1 MKKLYTL
8 IAILLIN
15 MAAFAQAPQKMSYQA
30 VIRNAS
36 NALINNQS
44 VGMQISVLQGSSTGT
59 PVYVETQTQTT
70 NANGLVNLEIGTG
83 TVVSGT
89 FASIDWSSGTYYI
102 KTETDPT
109 GGTSYTINGTSQLL
123 SVPYALYAGNSS
135 GGLGNGAI
143 AGNTPYWNGTN
154 WVTNSSN
161 IFNNGTNVGIN
172 TSSPDR
178 LLEVHSNITYS
189 AGQTASLMLS
199 DNFQKWNLGLGY
211 SPAFRFS
218 IASEDST
225 ERFVIQQT
233 GNVGIGTINP
243 LAKLDVAGNIKIA
256 DGTHGAGKVL
266 TSDANG
272 LATWTTPGA
281 GTSNLADGTA
291 VGNTPY
297 WDGTKWAATSSNLFN
312 NGTNVG
318 IGTTTPTSQLDI
330 MGTTESR
337 SRFRYGSET
346 AGLTIGNWSNE
357 AYVYNELNTD
367 LVFGTNSAT
376 RIRIKNDGNVGIG
389 TDTPGAKLDVAG
401 AIKIT
406 DGSQGAGKI
415 LTSDANG
422 LATWTTPATTNLA
435 DGTAVGN
442 TPYWNGTA
450 WENNSNTIFNDNT
463 NVGIG
468 TATPGA
474 KLDVAGTIKITDGSQ
489 GAGKILT
496 SDANGLATWATPAA
510 APSYYHLYNVY
521 GVPSSSFQ
529 LGLSGTMVTFA
540 IYNNCTG
547 MKAYGGTMM
556 INPAGNVTI
565 INYTAVDATGATM
578 SATGNVISL
587 ESGCGTITITLNVS
601 GSSCTMTTG
610 GVGGAYTEA
619 KMTVIAM

>member
-1 MKKLYTL
+1 
-8 IAILLIN
+8 

-30 VIRNAS
+30 VVRNAANDLS
-36 NALINNQS
+36 TNQT
-44 VGMQISVLQGSSTGT
+44 VGMQISVLQGSDTGT
-59 PVYVETQTQTT
+59 PVYIETQTPTT

-89 FASIDWSSGTYYI
+89 FASIDWSTGTYYI

-123 SVPYALYAGNSS
+123 SVPYALYAGNTG
-135 GGLGNGAI
+135 GGLSNGAI
-143 AGNTPYWNGTN
+143 AGNTPYWNGSN

-161 IFNNGTNVGIN
+161 LFNNGGNVGIN
-172 TSSPDR
+172 TSSPER
-178 LLEVHSNITYS
+178 LLEVHSNTTFS
-189 AGQTASLMLS
+189 AGITPTLMLS

-211 SPAFRFS
+211 DPAFRFS
-218 IASEDST
+218 IASQDQT

-243 LAKLDVAGNIKIA
+243 LAKLDVAGQIKIT

-272 LATWTTPGA
+272 LATWTTPTG
-281 GTSNLADGTA
+281 GSSNLADGTA
-291 VGNTPY
+291 AGNTTY
-297 WDGTKWAATSSNLFN
+297 WNGTDWVETSNLFS

-318 IGTTTPTSQLDI
+318 IGTTTPTSQFDI

-337 SRFRYGSET
+337 SRFRYGTET
-346 AGLTIGNWSNE
+346 AGLTIGNWANE

-376 RIRIKNDGNVGIG
+376 RVRIKNDGNVGIG
-389 TDTPGAKLDVAG
+389 TD
-401 AIKIT
+401 
-406 DGSQGAGKI
+406 
-415 LTSDANG
+415 
-422 LATWTTPATTNLA
+422 
-435 DGTAVGN
+435 
-442 TPYWNGTA
+442 
-450 WENNSNTIFNDNT
+450 
-463 NVGIG
+463 
-468 TATPGA
+468 TPGA

-547 MKAYGGTMM
+547 MKTYGGTMM

-565 INYTAVDATGATM
+565 INYTPVDATGATM

-610 GVGGAYTEA
+610 GGGGAYTEA

>member
-36 NALINNQS
+36 NALIDNQS

-59 PVYVETQTQTT
+59 PVYVETQTTTT
-70 NANGLVNLEIGTG
+70 NANGLANLEIGTG

-89 FASIDWSSGTYYI
+89 FSSIDWSTGTYYI

-109 GGTSYTINGTSQLL
+109 GGTSYTITGASQLL
-123 SVPYALYAGNSS
+123 SVPYALYAGGSN
-135 GGLGNGAI
+135 GGLADGTA
-143 AGNTPYWNGTN
+143 AGNTPYWNGTS

-161 IFNNGTNVGIN
+161 IFNNGGNVGIN
-172 TSSPDR
+172 TTTPSR
-178 LLEVHSNITYS
+178 LLEVHSNTTMS
-189 AGQTASLMLS
+189 FGPTPSLVLS
-199 DNFQKWNLGLGY
+199 DNFQNWNLGLGY
-211 SPAFRFS
+211 NDAFRFS
-218 IASEDST
+218 IASQDYT
-225 ERFVIQQT
+225 ERFVILQS
-233 GNVGIGTINP
+233 GNVGIGTHNP
-243 LAKLDVAGNIKIA
+243 TAKLEVAGNIKIA
-256 DGTHGAGKVL
+256 DGTHGVGKVL

-281 GTSNLADGTA
+281 GSSNLADGTA

-406 DGSQGAGKI
+406 DGTQAAGK
-415 LTSDANG
+415 
-422 LATWTTPATTNLA
+422 
-435 DGTAVGN
+435 V
-442 TPYWNGTA
+442 
-450 WENNSNTIFNDNT
+450 
-463 NVGIG
+463 
-468 TATPGA
+468 
-474 KLDVAGTIKITDGSQ
+474 
-489 GAGKILT
+489 LT

-510 APSYYHLYNVY
+510 VPSYYHLFNVY

-529 LGLSGTMVTFA
+529 LGASGTMVTFA
-540 IYNNCTG
+540 IYNNCAG

-565 INYTAVDATGATM
+565 INYTPVDATGATM

-601 GSSCTMTTG
+601 GNSCTMTTG

>member
-8 IAILLIN
+8 ITILLIN

-30 VIRNAS
+30 VVRNAANDLS
-36 NALINNQS
+36 TNQT
-44 VGMQISVLQGSSTGT
+44 VGMQISVLQGSDTGT
-59 PVYVETQTQTT
+59 PVYIETQTPTT

-89 FASIDWSSGTYYI
+89 FASIDWSTGTYYI

-123 SVPYALYAGNSS
+123 SVPYALYAGNTG
-135 GGLGNGAI
+135 GGLSNGAI
-143 AGNTPYWNGTN
+143 AGNTPYWNGSN

-161 IFNNGTNVGIN
+161 LFNNGGNVGIN
-172 TSSPDR
+172 TSSPER
-178 LLEVHSNITYS
+178 LLEVHSNTTFS
-189 AGQTASLMLS
+189 AGITPTLMLS

-211 SPAFRFS
+211 DPAFRFS
-218 IASEDST
+218 IASQDQT

-243 LAKLDVAGNIKIA
+243 LAKLDVAGQIKIT

-272 LATWTTPGA
+272 LATWTTPTG
-281 GTSNLADGTA
+281 GSSNLADGTA
-291 VGNTPY
+291 AGNTTY
-297 WDGTKWAATSSNLFN
+297 WNGTDWVETSNLFS

-318 IGTTTPTSQLDI
+318 IGTTTPTSQFDI

-337 SRFRYGSET
+337 SRFRYGTET
-346 AGLTIGNWSNE
+346 AGLTIGNWANE

-376 RIRIKNDGNVGIG
+376 RVRIKNDGNVGIG
-389 TDTPGAKLDVAG
+389 TD
-401 AIKIT
+401 
-406 DGSQGAGKI
+406 
-415 LTSDANG
+415 
-422 LATWTTPATTNLA
+422 
-435 DGTAVGN
+435 
-442 TPYWNGTA
+442 
-450 WENNSNTIFNDNT
+450 
-463 NVGIG
+463 
-468 TATPGA
+468 TPGA

-547 MKAYGGTMM
+547 MKTYGGTMM

-565 INYTAVDATGATM
+565 INYTPVDATGATM

>member
-8 IAILLIN
+8 IAILLLN

-30 VIRNAS
+30 VVRDAANG
-36 NALINNQS
+36 LIANQM
-44 VGMQISVLQGSSTGT
+44 VGMQISVLQGSDTGT
-59 PVYVETQTQTT
+59 PVYVETQTPTT
-70 NANGLVNLEIGTG
+70 NANGLASLEIGTG
-83 TVVSGT
+83 TIVTGA
-89 FASIDWSSGTYYI
+89 FGSIDWSTGTYYI

-109 GGTSYTINGTSQLL
+109 GGTSYSITGASQLL
-123 SVPYALYAGNSS
+123 SVPYALYAGNGG
-135 GGLGNGAI
+135 GGLGNGTA
-143 AGNTPYWNGTN
+143 AGNTPYWNGTS

-161 IFNNGTNVGIN
+161 IFNNGNKVGIN
-172 TSSPDR
+172 TSTPDR
-178 LLEVHSNITYS
+178 LLSVHSNTTFS
-189 AGQTASLMLS
+189 AGPTPTLMLS

-211 SPAFRFS
+211 DPAFRFS
-218 IASEDST
+218 IASQDLT

-243 LAKLDVAGNIKIA
+243 LAKLDVAGQIKIT

-272 LATWTTPGA
+272 LATWATPGS
-281 GTSNLADGTA
+281 GSSNLADGTA
-291 VGNTPY
+291 VGNTTY
-297 WDGTKWAATSSNLFN
+297 WNGTDWVETSNLFS

-330 MGTTESR
+330 VDPTTSR
-337 SRFRYGSET
+337 SRYRYGTET
-346 AGLTIGNWSNE
+346 AGLTIGNWANE

-367 LVFGTNSAT
+367 LVFGTNSAV
-376 RIRIKNDGNVGIG
+376 RVRIKNDGNVGIG

-401 AIKIT
+401 
-406 DGSQGAGKI
+406 
-415 LTSDANG
+415 
-422 LATWTTPATTNLA
+422 
-435 DGTAVGN
+435 
-442 TPYWNGTA
+442 
-450 WENNSNTIFNDNT
+450 
-463 NVGIG
+463 
-468 TATPGA
+468 
-474 KLDVAGTIKITDGSQ
+474 TIKITDGSQ
-489 GAGKILT
+489 GAGKVLT

-510 APSYYHLYNVY
+510 APSFYYLYNVY

-529 LGLSGTMVTFA
+529 LGASGTMVTFA

-556 INPAGNVTI
+556 INPSGNVTI
-565 INYTAVDATGATM
+565 INYTPVDATGATM

>member
-30 VIRNAS
+30 VVRNAANDLS
-36 NALINNQS
+36 TNQT
-44 VGMQISVLQGSSTGT
+44 VGMQISVLQGSDTGT
-59 PVYVETQTQTT
+59 PVYIETQTPTT

-89 FASIDWSSGTYYI
+89 FASIDWSTGTYYI

-123 SVPYALYAGNSS
+123 SVPYALYAGNTG
-135 GGLGNGAI
+135 GGLSNGAI
-143 AGNTPYWNGTN
+143 AGNTPYWNGSN

-161 IFNNGTNVGIN
+161 LFNNGGNVGIN
-172 TSSPDR
+172 TSSPER
-178 LLEVHSNITYS
+178 LLEVHSNTTFS
-189 AGQTASLMLS
+189 AGITPTLMLS

-211 SPAFRFS
+211 DPAFRFS
-218 IASEDST
+218 IASQDQT

-243 LAKLDVAGNIKIA
+243 LAKLDVAGQIKIT

-272 LATWTTPGA
+272 LATWTTPTG
-281 GTSNLADGTA
+281 GSSNLADGTA
-291 VGNTPY
+291 AGNTTY
-297 WDGTKWAATSSNLFN
+297 WNGTDWVETSNLFS

-318 IGTTTPTSQLDI
+318 IGTTTPTSQFDI

-337 SRFRYGSET
+337 SRFRYGTET
-346 AGLTIGNWSNE
+346 AGLTIGNWANE

-376 RIRIKNDGNVGIG
+376 RVRIKNDGNVGIG
-389 TDTPGAKLDVAG
+389 TD
-401 AIKIT
+401 
-406 DGSQGAGKI
+406 
-415 LTSDANG
+415 
-422 LATWTTPATTNLA
+422 
-435 DGTAVGN
+435 
-442 TPYWNGTA
+442 
-450 WENNSNTIFNDNT
+450 
-463 NVGIG
+463 
-468 TATPGA
+468 TPGA

-547 MKAYGGTMM
+547 MKTYGGTMM

-565 INYTAVDATGATM
+565 INYTPVDATGATM

>member
-30 VIRNAS
+30 VVRDAA
-36 NALINNQS
+36 NALIDNQT
-44 VGMQISVLQGSSTGT
+44 VGMQISVLQGSDTGT
-59 PVYVETQTQTT
+59 PVYVETQTPTT
-70 NANGLVNLEIGTG
+70 NANGLASLEIGTG
-83 TVVSGT
+83 TIVSGT
-89 FASIDWSSGTYYI
+89 FASIDWSTGTYYI
-102 KTETDPT
+102 KTETDLA
-109 GGTSYTINGTSQLL
+109 GGTSYTITGASQLL
-123 SVPYALYAGNSS
+123 SVPYALYAGGSN
-135 GGLGNGAI
+135 GGLADGAV
-143 AGNTPYWNGTN
+143 AGNTPYWNGTS

-161 IFNNGTNVGIN
+161 IFNDGSKVGIN
-172 TSSPDR
+172 TSTPDR

-189 AGQTASLMLS
+189 AGPTPSLMLS

-211 SPAFRFS
+211 DPAYRFS
-218 IASEDST
+218 IASQDQT

-243 LAKLDVAGNIKIA
+243 LAKLDVAGQIKIT

-272 LATWTTPGA
+272 LATWTTPGS
-281 GTSNLADGTA
+281 GSSNLADGTA
-291 VGNTPY
+291 VGNTNY
-297 WDGTKWAATSSNLFN
+297 WNGTDWVETSNLFS
-312 NGTNVG
+312 NGNNVG
-318 IGTTTPTSQLDI
+318 IGTTTPTSQFDI
-330 MGTTESR
+330 MGNTESR
-337 SRFRYGSET
+337 SRFRYGTET

-367 LVFGTNSAT
+367 LVFGTNNAA
-376 RIRIKNDGNVGIG
+376 RVRIKNDGNVGIG

-406 DGSQGAGKI
+406 DGSQGAGKV

-422 LATWTTPATTNLA
+422 LATWSA
-435 DGTAVGN
+435 
-442 TPYWNGTA
+442 
-450 WENNSNTIFNDNT
+450 
-463 NVGIG
+463 
-468 TATPGA
+468 
-474 KLDVAGTIKITDGSQ
+474 
-489 GAGKILT
+489 
-496 SDANGLATWATPAA
+496 PAA

-529 LGLSGTMVTFA
+529 LGASGTMVTFA
-540 IYNNCTG
+540 IYNNCG
-547 MKAYGGTMM
+547 AMRAFGGTMM
-556 INPAGNVTI
+556 INPAGDVTI

-587 ESGCGTITITLNVS
+587 VSGCGTITITLNVS